1 MGTDF
6 DRFEAEL
13 LNKPGVKKQYEVLN
27 PKYAVI
33 HELIQRR
40 NELHISQRD
49 LAKRIGTRQ
58 PAISR
63 LEAGDNNT
71 RIETLIK
78 VADALGLQ
86 FSLSPKDEDTPS
98 CANALR

>member
-6 DRFEAEL
+6 DKFEAEL
-13 LNKPGVKKQYEVLN
+13 LSKPGVKKEYEALN

-40 NELHISQRD
+40 NELHMSQRD
-49 LAKRIGTRQ
+49 LAKKIGTRQ

-63 LEAGDNNT
+63 LEAGDYNA

-86 FSLSPKDEDTPS
+86 FSLSFKEKDSPS
-98 CANALR
+98 CAKA

>member
-6 DRFEAEL
+6 DKFEAEL
-13 LNKPGVKKQYEVLN
+13 LSKPEIRKEYEALN
-27 PKYAVI
+27 PKYAVV

-40 NELHISQRD
+40 NELHLSQRD
-49 LAKRIGTRQ
+49 LAKKIGTCQ

-63 LEAGDNNT
+63 LEAGDYNA

-86 FSLSPKDEDTPS
+86 FSLTQKGEDSPS
-98 CANALR
+98 CAKA

>member
-6 DRFEAEL
+6 NEFEAEL
-13 LNKPGVKKQYEVLN
+13 LSRPGIKQEYEALS
-27 PKYAVI
+27 PKYTVVR
-33 HELIQRR
+33 ELIQRR
-40 NELHISQRD
+40 NELHLSQRE
-49 LAKRIGTRQ
+49 LAKMVGTRQ

-63 LEAGDNNT
+63 LEAGDYNA

-86 FSLSPKDEDTPS
+86 FSLKPKRPTKRSPATS
-98 CANALR
+98 

>member
-1 MGTDF
+1 MSTDF
-6 DRFEAEL
+6 DKFEAKL
-13 LNKPGVKKQYEVLN
+13 LSKPEIRKEYEALN

-49 LAKRIGTRQ
+49 LAKKIGTRQ

-63 LEAGDNNT
+63 LEAGDYNA

-86 FSLSPKDEDTPS
+86 FSLSPKNEDTPN
-98 CANALR
+98 CARA